1 MRDYTLSGTAYDEG
15 ILTLIAPKTLNVETT
30 TAAHANTGTFTA
42 YVTIDMDMAS
52 HPYLTPLK
60 QITRAF
66 SVIIDAVCFDTE
78 FIENKSIVSKMAFVG
93 EEAVVWRFN
102 EW

>member
-15 ILTLIAPKTLNVETT
+15 ILTLIAPKTLNVET
-30 TAAHANTGTFTA
+30 ASSAHANTGTFTA
-42 YVTIDMDMAS
+42 YVTVDMDVDN

-66 SVIIDAVCFDTE
+66 TVIIDAACFDTE
-78 FIENKSIVSKMAFVG
+78 FIENKSIVGKMAFVG